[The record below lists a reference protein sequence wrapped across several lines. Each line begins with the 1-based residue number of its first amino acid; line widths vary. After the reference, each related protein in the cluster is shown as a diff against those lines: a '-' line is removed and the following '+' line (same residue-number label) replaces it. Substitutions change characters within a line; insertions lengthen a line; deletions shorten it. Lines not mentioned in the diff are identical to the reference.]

1 MSPKESRDGMS
12 DYIQK
17 EYPSIIRFI
26 RRKWRGEES
35 ADDVLNDVVEKIYRQ
50 AEFTV
55 PLDAL
60 ASYLYRS
67 IRNRIIDLIRGEH
80 PSPMSLDS
88 EEEDGLSLKS
98 LLQDVRYNPEKQLEE
113 AELKRQLEGALAGLN
128 QAERAVVVETE
139 FHDIPFRILSE
150 DWNIPMGTLL
160 SRKKRALQ
168 KMKRYLE
175 SVYKEESNET

>member
-17 EYPSIIRFI
+17 QYPSIIRFI

-67 IRNRIIDLIRGEH
+67 IRNRIIDLIRGESH
-80 PSPMSLDS
+80 SDLSLD
-88 EEEDGLSLKS
+88 EEDQEGLSLKNM
-98 LLQDVRYNPEKQLEE
+98 LEDNRFNPEKQLEE
-113 AELKRQLEGALAGLN
+113 AEWKAQV
-128 QAERAVVVETE
+128 ERALSVLGKAEKALVVETE
-139 FHDIPFRILSE
+139 FHGIPFRILSE
-150 DWNIPMGTLL
+150 DWDIPMGTLL

-175 SVYKEESNET
+175 SEIKEESNET